1 MGCRGM
7 LRVLGVV
14 AGAAVTF
21 SPAALAD
28 DFFPPGTIGP
38 IDGPTY
44 AYDIYASPFFHASQ
58 YDGLYNVMDGDDSL
72 GQFTNTSTYF
82 ISPYQPFGVWF
93 SDSKDVISDST
104 YAGLADGATQ
114 DHFSVDTLTLTGN
127 LVLFGNEYYDNPGI
141 ATSDYLTL
149 FGTRFPLWDITY
161 DAAGGAA
168 TEPGGLG
175 DLFGVDPSSLGD
187 LLGVDPG
194 GLGDLFGLDPSA
206 LTDFLGIDPGGLAD
220 FAALF

>member
-1 MGCRGM
+1 MNRHGM

-28 DFFPPGTIGP
+28 DLFPPGTIGP
-38 IDGPTY
+38 IGGPTY
-44 AYDIYASPFFHASQ
+44 AYDINASPFFHASQ

-72 GQFTNTSTYF
+72 GQFTDTSTYF

-114 DHFSVDTLTLTGN
+114 DHFSVDTLTLTGY

-149 FGTRFPLWDITY
+149 FGARFPLWDITL
-161 DAAGGAA
+161 DATAGAS
-168 TEPGGLG
+168 T
-175 DLFGVDPSSLGD
+175 
-187 LLGVDPG
+187 DPG
-194 GLGDLFGLDPSA
+194 GLGELFGVNLSALTDAFGIDPSA